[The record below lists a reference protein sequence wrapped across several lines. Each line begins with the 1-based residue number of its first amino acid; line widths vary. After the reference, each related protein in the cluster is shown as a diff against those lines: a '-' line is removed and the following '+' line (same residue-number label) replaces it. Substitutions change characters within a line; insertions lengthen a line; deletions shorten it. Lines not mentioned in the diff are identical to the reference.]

1 MNDICPICSSILLR
15 HLHQHEIAWFC
26 SKCRQEMPN
35 LHVVKVSTMRKN
47 FLQKGSY
54 QYQQG
59 LSSNRQK
66 YKNISVQSMVIDLLI
81 YEGKKRLEI
90 VSFIISQTNSIFL
103 NTNFKAHDESIKT
116 KDNRDKILL
125 TDFLKAS
132 ETILLNICQAIL
144 ARDISIVNNQLSQR
158 LKSNCVQLN
167 LPINLIIYWLYG
179 IKASVMDLI
188 SSITDLSDSL
198 VQRNQRYLA
207 LEIASYFDLVIA
219 SMI

>member
-1 MNDICPICSSILLR
+1 
-15 HLHQHEIAWFC
+15 
-26 SKCRQEMPN
+26 MPN
-35 LHVVKVSTMRKN
+35 LHAVKVSTMRKN
-47 FLQKGSY
+47 FLPKGSY